1 MKAIWNNNYT
11 MIEWKFMKLSL
22 VTFWL
27 KVILIIIIENSF
39 IPMPIGVLSFLPT
52 NTNISLA
59 FKSICLIATIIAL
72 YFYISEKQMIWA
84 TLFLFIISV
93 LVFTIEVSNGIFRR
107 NDLFSFVFFAQ
118 FLAYLFKLKNIDSNI
133 KKNRVQFSVQVIAV
147 GYTLSAISKLY
158 TSGLNWILDGRKMP
172 LQIMKSFFYSYVNE
186 GNIYFI
192 QKGNEMANNLNNN
205 LYLIYFLL
213 GFSLFLELF
222 ALVSIFN
229 KKNALIYGL
238 LLMLMHLGIYI
249 TLDIVIKGVYIP
261 MLIFLVNPFYLIWIS
276 FVSIKSKLVN
286 VFVNHA

>member
-11 MIEWKFMKLSL
+11 MIEWKLMKISL
-22 VTFWL
+22 VIFWL
-27 KVILIIIIENSF
+27 KAILIIIMENSF
-39 IPMPIGVLSFLPT
+39 IPMPIGVLSFLPS
-52 NTNISLA
+52 NTNISFYL
-59 FKSICLIATIIAL
+59 KSFCIIAIIIIL

-118 FLAYLFKLKNIDSNI
+118 FLSYVFKVKNIDSNI

-147 GYTLSAISKLY
+147 GYTLSAISKLSA
-158 TSGLNWILDGRKMP
+158 SGVNWVLDGRKMP

-192 QKGNEMANNLNNN
+192 QKGNELANNLNNN

-213 GFSLFLELF
+213 GISLFLELF

-238 LLMLMHLGIYI
+238 LLMLMHFGIYI
-249 TLDIVIKGVYIP
+249 VLDIVIKGVYIP
-261 MLIFLVNPFYLIWIS
+261 MIIFLVNPLFLFWMIFKALKNKFIT
-276 FVSIKSKLVN
+276 
-286 VFVNHA
+286 VFGNHD